1 MRISQEGIDLI
12 KHFEGCVLKAYKD
25 AGGYSI
31 GYGHYGAKA
40 GDTIT
45 QAQAEEYLKQD
56 IKWVEDAVNAQDKIY
71 HFNQNQFDALCSFT
85 YNCGAGSLKQLT
97 ANGTRSLSI
106 ISSKIMLYNKSQ
118 GRVLDGLTRR
128 RRMEQE
134 LFNSTCAASEPST
147 NQPEPVT
154 NQPEPTLTPE
164 EIEALA
170 TAVIRG
176 EYGNGAERKK
186 KLGSKY
192 VAVQKR
198 VNERMKKGGK

>member
-1 MRISQEGIDLI
+1 MKISQEGIDLI
-12 KHFEGCVLKAYKD
+12 KHFEGCCLKAYKD

-45 QAQAEEYLKQD
+45 QAQAEEYLRQD

-97 ANGTRSLSI
+97 ANGTRTLSV
-106 ISSKIMLYNKSQ
+106 ISAKMMLYNKSQ
-118 GRVLDGLTRR
+118 GRVLEGLTRR
-128 RRMEQE
+128 RKMEQE
-134 LFNSTCAASEPST
+134 LFNSTCVASEPI
-147 NQPEPVT
+147 T

-192 VAVQKR
+192 AAVQKR